1 MPETPMKRA
10 WSAKAAQKLDQD
22 AAKAPVSR
30 AERDMLQ
37 KFRTTPVLETHL
49 TPMGAIKKEVVRDGE
64 AKREARINFITKRL
78 ARQKSRARDG
88 FNRSQ

>member
-10 WSAKAAQKLDQD
+10 WSARSTQKLDQD

-30 AERDMLQ
+30 AERDTLQ
-37 KFRTTPVLETHL
+37 RFRTTPVLETHL
-49 TPMGAIKKEVVRDGE
+49 TPMGTVIKEVVRDGE
-64 AKREARINFITKRL
+64 AKREARIGFINKRL